1 MPKELLK
8 STLPQAVSLEI
19 SFLMFYFRELGFR
32 ELVTVRQISKTNFL
46 RKQSMVEYLFVK
58 SLVLV
63 KNFS

>member
-8 STLPQAVSLEI
+8 STLPETVSLEI

-32 ELVTVRQISKTNFL
+32 ELVKVRQTLKTNFL
-46 RKQSMVEYLFVK
+46 RKQSMLEYLFIK

>member
-8 STLPQAVSLEI
+8 STLPETVSLEI
-19 SFLMFYFRELGFR
+19 SFLMFYFRELGFT
-32 ELVTVRQISKTNFL
+32 ELVKVRQTLKTNFL
-46 RKQSMVEYLFVK
+46 RKQSMLEYLFIK

>member
-8 STLPQAVSLEI
+8 STLPQTVSLEI
-19 SFLMFYFRELGFR
+19 SFLTFYFRELGFR
-32 ELVTVRQISKTNFL
+32 ELVKVRQISKTNFL
-46 RKQSMVEYLFVK
+46 RKQSMVEYLFIK